1 MTPIT
6 LQDKERILSALEARL
21 EPKVFETWCRALEM
35 EPLDDGGVR
44 VPTANPVHRDWLDK
58 LIRRPLEDAFLQ
70 VFGHVPDIVFQ
81 VGGGL
86 PLPVPTP
93 APAPAAVRA
102 PAPLPPPPPA
112 SPDAPPPPATFVHN
126 PGYIFENFIEGP
138 SNRFAFAAAR
148 AVSENPARQYNP
160 LFIHGGV
167 GLGKTHLLQAV
178 CHFVLTRNPNAK
190 VLYLSC
196 EAFVNDYIYA
206 IQKGKLEA
214 FRARY
219 RSADVL
225 VVDDIHFLADKEGS
239 QEEFFHTFNTLHLAG
254 RQVILSSDQP
264 AEDIRSLKQHLL
276 SRFRSGLDVKISPPT
291 YETRLAILRRK
302 ADARWKDVPQDVLGF
317 IAQVV
322 ETNIRELEGAL
333 TKVMGYAALSSRP
346 VDLELAREVLHDAP
360 VAAPASLTI
369 SDVQQAVARYYNKK
383 VTELQARRRTKS
395 TSLSRQICIYLCR
408 KLIPT
413 ASLQELG
420 NHFGG
425 KDHTTMLY
433 SIKKI
438 ESLLPDNPMLRSDLE
453 RLTRELRSRQ

>member
-1 MTPIT
+1 MNQIT
-6 LQDKERILSALEARL
+6 LREKEKILSALEASL
-21 EPKVFETWCRALEM
+21 DPKVFETWCRALEI
-35 EPLDDGGVR
+35 EPLDSGGVR

-58 LIRRPLEDAFLQ
+58 LLRKPLEDAFQQ
-70 VFGHVPDIVFQ
+70 VFGEVPEILFQ
-81 VGGGL
+81 VGGV
-86 PLPVPTP
+86 PL
-93 APAPAAVRA
+93 
-102 PAPLPPPPPA
+102 PLPPPTLTPRAPVTPPLPPVPADGGLPAA
-112 SPDAPPPPATFVHN
+112 SPFVHHLI
-126 PGYIFENFIEGP
+126 YTFENFIEGP
-138 SNRFAFAAAR
+138 SNRFALAAAK

-178 CHFVLTRNPNAK
+178 CRAVLDRNPSAK

-206 IQKGKLEA
+206 IQKSKLEA

-219 RSADVL
+219 RNADLL

-239 QEEFFHTFNTLHLAG
+239 QEEFFHTFNTLHLAS

-333 TKVMGYAALSSRP
+333 TKVMGYAALSNRS
-346 VDLELAREVLHDAP
+346 VDLDLAREVLQDAP
-360 VAAPASLTI
+360 VAAPASLNI
-369 SDVQQAVARYYNKK
+369 SDVQHAVARYFNKK

-395 TSLSRQICIYLCR
+395 TSLARQVCIYLCR
-408 KLIPT
+408 QLIPN

-433 SIKKI
+433 SVKKI
-438 ESLLPDNPMLRSDLE
+438 ELLLPKNATLRSDIE
-453 RLTRELRSRQ
+453 RLTRELRNRA

>member
-1 MTPIT
+1 VT
-6 LQDKERILSALEARL
+6 
-21 EPKVFETWCRALEM
+21 
-35 EPLDDGGVR
+35 
-44 VPTANPVHRDWLDK
+44 
-58 LIRRPLEDAFLQ
+58 
-70 VFGHVPDIVFQ
+70 
-81 VGGGL
+81 
-86 PLPVPTP
+86 
-93 APAPAAVRA
+93 
-102 PAPLPPPPPA
+102 PPPPPVPA
-112 SPDAPPPPATFVHN
+112 DGGPPAPSPFVHHLI
-126 PGYIFENFIEGP
+126 YTFENFIEGP
-138 SNRFAFAAAR
+138 SNRFALAAAK

-178 CHFVLTRNPNAK
+178 CRAVLDRNPSAK

-206 IQKGKLEA
+206 IQKSKLEA

-219 RSADVL
+219 RNADLL

-239 QEEFFHTFNTLHLAG
+239 QEEFFHTFNTLHLAS

-317 IAQVV
+317 IAQAV

-333 TKVMGYAALSSRP
+333 TKVMGYAALSSRS
-346 VDLELAREVLHDAP
+346 VDLELAREVLQDAP
-360 VAAPASLTI
+360 VAAPASLNI
-369 SDVQQAVARYYNKK
+369 SNVQHAVARYFNKK

-395 TSLSRQICIYLCR
+395 TSLARQICIYLCR
-408 KLIPT
+408 QLIPS

-438 ESLLPDNPMLRSDLE
+438 ELLLPTNPTLRSDLE
-453 RLTRELRSRQ
+453 RLTRELRNRA

>member
-1 MTPIT
+1 MNQIT
-6 LQDKERILSALEARL
+6 LREKEKILSALEASL
-21 EPKVFETWCRALEM
+21 DPKVFETWCRALEI
-35 EPLDDGGVR
+35 EPLDSGGVR

-58 LIRRPLEDAFLQ
+58 LLRKPLEDAFQQ
-70 VFGHVPDIVFQ
+70 VFGEVPEILFQ
-81 VGGGL
+81 VGGVPL
-86 PLPVPTP
+86 PLPLTP
-93 APAPAAVRA
+93 AMPRVLPPAPVVAA
-102 PAPLPPPPPA
+102 
-112 SPDAPPPPATFVHN
+112 DAPPPPAPFVHN
-126 PGYIFENFIEGP
+126 QIYTFENFIEGP
-138 SNRFAFAAAR
+138 SNRFALAAAR

-178 CHFVLTRNPNAK
+178 CRAVLDRNPNAK

-206 IQKGKLEA
+206 IQKSKLEA
-214 FRARY
+214 FRARH
-219 RSADVL
+219 RNADLL

-239 QEEFFHTFNTLHLAG
+239 QEEFFHTFNTLHLAS

-333 TKVMGYAALSSRP
+333 TKVMGYAALSNRG
-346 VDLELAREVLHDAP
+346 VDLDLAREVLQDAP
-360 VAAPASLTI
+360 VAAPASLNI
-369 SDVQQAVARYYNKK
+369 SDVQHAVARYFNKK

-395 TSLSRQICIYLCR
+395 TSLARQVCIYLCR
-408 KLIPT
+408 QLIPS

-433 SIKKI
+433 SVKKI
-438 ESLLPDNPMLRSDLE
+438 ELLLPKNATLRSDIE
-453 RLTRELRSRQ
+453 RLTRELRNRA

>member
-1 MTPIT
+1 MTQIT
-6 LQDKERILSALEARL
+6 LREKERILSALEASL
-21 EPKVFETWCRALEM
+21 DPKVFETWCRALEI
-35 EPLDDGGVR
+35 EPLDSGAVR

-58 LIRRPLEDAFLQ
+58 LLRKPLEDAFQQ
-70 VFGHVPDIVFQ
+70 VFGHVPEILFQ
-81 VGGGL
+81 VGGVPL
-86 PLPVPTP
+86 PLPP
-93 APAPAAVRA
+93 APATPRA
-102 PAPLPPPPPA
+102 PAPPPA
-112 SPDAPPPPATFVHN
+112 VAPDAPPAPTPFVHN
-126 PGYIFENFIEGP
+126 PIYTFENFIEGP
-138 SNRFAFAAAR
+138 SNRFALAAAR

-178 CHFVLTRNPNAK
+178 CRAVLDRNPNAK

-206 IQKGKLEA
+206 IQKSKLET
-214 FRARY
+214 FRARH
-219 RSADVL
+219 RSADLL

-239 QEEFFHTFNTLHLAG
+239 QEEFFHTFNTLHLAS

-291 YETRLAILRRK
+291 FETRLAILRRK

-333 TKVMGYAALSSRP
+333 TKVMGYAALSNRA
-346 VDLELAREVLHDAP
+346 VELDLAREVLQDAP
-360 VAAPASLTI
+360 VAAPASLNI
-369 SDVQQAVARYYNKK
+369 SDVQHAVARYFNKK

-395 TSLSRQICIYLCR
+395 TSLARQVCIYLCR
-408 KLIPT
+408 QLIPS

-433 SIKKI
+433 SVKKI
-438 ESLLPDNPMLRSDLE
+438 ELLLPKNATLRSDIE
-453 RLTRELRSRQ
+453 RLTRELRNRT

>member
-1 MTPIT
+1 MT
-6 LQDKERILSALEARL
+6 QMNVREKEKILSALEASL
-21 EPKVFETWCRALEM
+21 DPKIFETWCRALEI
-35 EPLDDGGVR
+35 EPLDSGAVR

-58 LIRRPLEDAFLQ
+58 LLRKPLEDAFQQ
-70 VFGHVPDIVFQ
+70 VFGHVPEIVFQ
-81 VGGGL
+81 VGGAPL
-86 PLPVPTP
+86 PLPPVTTRSAPPT
-93 APAPAAVRA
+93 
-102 PAPLPPPPPA
+102 PPPPPA
-112 SPDAPPPPATFVHN
+112 PAAAAPTASTETGAGPFVHN
-126 PGYIFENFIEGP
+126 PAYIFENFIEGP
-138 SNRFAFAAAR
+138 SNRFALAAAR
-148 AVSENPARQYNP
+148 AVSENPAKQYNP

-178 CHFVLTRNPNAK
+178 CRAVLDRNSNAK

-219 RSADVL
+219 RNADLL

-239 QEEFFHTFNTLHLAG
+239 QEEFFHTFNTLHLAN

-276 SRFRSGLDVKISPPT
+276 SRFRMGLDVKISPPT

-333 TKVMGYAALSSRP
+333 TKVMGYAALSSRS
-346 VDLELAREVLHDAP
+346 VDLELAREVLQDAP

-369 SDVQQAVARYYNKK
+369 SNVQHAVARYFNKK

-395 TSLSRQICIYLCR
+395 TSLARQICIYLCR
-408 KLIPT
+408 QLIPN

-438 ESLLPDNPMLRSDLE
+438 EQMLPKNATLRADLE
-453 RLTRELRSRQ
+453 RLTRELRNRT